1 MICLFNST
9 ASKSDLIQTNGDY
22 ILDMLCTSAIIT
34 EELNGEYSFD
44 GVFRITNT
52 FPKALYDMLTEESIL
67 KVNEEYGI
75 EYFRIAKAI
84 KTNKNITVFARH
96 ITISDILTLWCED
109 VRPENQNGAGAISW
123 IYNNSIGNKLLTVN
137 SDITETNTSYFI
149 NKNVYECLFTADNS
163 FLDRWGGEVYRR
175 GLNLSINKRVGAD
188 RGVTIRSKKNLT
200 GFEATT
206 SVDTLITRIYPKG
219 YDGITINEKY
229 IDSKYINNYARIYS
243 KEVKFDDIKVNGE
256 SIDDGFETLAA
267 AQEELKNRVK
277 QMYEVDKVDLLTA
290 TYRINFVELGKTEE
304 YKNYSIL
311 EKTWLGDTVEVIE
324 DTLGINISV
333 RVLKRKFDVLKNK
346 RTETELS
353 NKDIKEKPPTIQQ
366 IANEIE
372 KIPTTD
378 TFLQMA
384 KDQATSVINAGI
396 NGYVVANKNEI
407 LIMDTPDKN
416 TATKVWRWNVNGLGY
431 SNTGYYGEYG
441 LAMTMEGHIVADFIT
456 TGILNA
462 NLIKAGILQSLNG
475 KTSFNLET
483 GVLDISDGNIII
495 RNILNQ
501 IVMYCNNQGWL
512 TVGNLFVNGTE
523 SPANI
528 EIGGAEGNKG
538 IGIRTNN
545 QIGTVYIDFAGLDK
559 ETSYE
564 EQIRSGIFHR
574 IASYS
579 GKRDTLA
586 IEVADKLDIRKPGG
600 SVNMTVQGKLST
612 SGNIGTSQNISA
624 DGSVSAGS
632 FIRGGYTLIATD
644 TIDTMKYANN
654 AGKSYL
660 EIATPKFGTW
670 GVDIWSSDES
680 LKENIKT
687 SKVNALDQILN
698 INLKSY
704 NYVDGINVENG
715 FIAQELAKISE
726 DLVLRVVQSDGTE
739 ILQPRASG
747 IIPWLTKAMQEQNV
761 YIKQLENE
769 NLKLKEEATY
779 HSESILDND
788 YRLTI
793 LELEYKEEI

>member
-44 GVFRITNT
+44 GVFRISDT

-67 KVNEEYGI
+67 KVSEEYGE
-75 EYFRIAKAI
+75 EYFRIAKVI
-84 KTNKNITVFARH
+84 KSPRNITVFARH

-346 RTETELS
+346 RIETELS

-407 LIMDTPDKN
+407 LIMDTSDKN
-416 TATKVWRWNVNGLGY
+416 TATKVWRFNVNGIGY

-441 LAMTMEGHIVADFIT
+441 TAITMEGQIVADFIT

-462 NLIKAGILQSLNG
+462 GLIKTGILQSFNG
-475 KTSFNLET
+475 KTWINMEDGTFNLADS
-483 GVLDISDGNIII
+483 L
-495 RNILNQ
+495 R
-501 IVMYCNNQGWL
+501 
-512 TVGNLFVNGTE
+512 F
-523 SPANI
+523 
-528 EIGGAEGNKG
+528 
-538 IGIRTNN
+538 
-545 QIGTVYIDFAGLDK
+545 ID
-559 ETSYE
+559 
-564 EQIRSGIFHR
+564 
-574 IASYS
+574 
-579 GKRDTLA
+579 
-586 IEVADKLDIRKPGG
+586 
-600 SVNMTVQGKLST
+600 GKLSLIHSNGEEGVT
-612 SGNIGTSQNISA
+612 LDN
-624 DGSVSAGS
+624 
-632 FIRGGYTLIATD
+632 GGIKLTTYSSTNGMEEVAKLIATSFSKNHDQNGLSICTTGYGDYIQIGYEEDGTIRAAAYFVPVSIPSGAGLPYTKAGTYFCEPVYIKSTGTDHEIKNLSKNFLGIYGDNGVAIGFKSGD
-644 TIDTMKYANN
+644 TLKTRLQIYENSPEGTGDHIESYGNWNFKGWTLHNLHIDNYTLANTYANLSTN
-654 AGKSYL
+654 TMAEVSPL
-660 EIATPKFGTW
+660 ETDYK
-670 GVDIWSSDES
+670 D
-680 LKENIKT
+680 NIRYIYKNIT
-687 SKVNALDQILN
+687 SVNNKIILN
-698 INLKSY
+698 IPNEY
-704 NYVDGINVENG
+704 AGREYTIVGIVKKG
-715 FIAQELAKISE
+715 FGDYAITSE
-726 DLVLRVVQSDGTE
+726 EETRF
-739 ILQPRASG
+739 
-747 IIPWLTKAMQEQNV
+747 IIETDREMTLNIEV
-761 YIKQLENE
+761 
-769 NLKLKEEATY
+769 
-779 HSESILDND
+779 SIV
-788 YRLTI
+788 
-793 LELEYKEEI
+793 

>member
-75 EYFRIAKAI
+75 EYFRIAKVI

-229 IDSKYINNYARIYS
+229 IDSEYINNYARIYS

-267 AQEELKNRVK
+267 AQEELKRRVK
-277 QMYEVDKVDLLTA
+277 QMYDIDKVDLLTA
-290 TYRINFVELGKTEE
+290 TYRINFIELGKTEE

-311 EKTWLGDTVEVIE
+311 EQTWLGDTVEVIE

-353 NKDIKEKPPTIQQ
+353 NKDIKTKPPTIQQ

-407 LIMDTPDKN
+407 LIMDTSDKN
-416 TATKVWRWNVNGLGY
+416 TATKVWRFNVNGIGY

-441 LAMTMEGHIVADFIT
+441 TAITMEGQIVADFIT
-456 TGILNA
+456 TGVLNA
-462 NLIKAGILQSLNG
+462 NLIKTGIIQSLNG
-475 KTSFNLET
+475 ESFINLDTGEARLTGTVKSYSGDQYVSLDSGGVTFQDWHKKEQMLRIGSSFFSSNRDINGITFSMPLYSDFIRFAHIAKEDLINGWSPSDTQYNFFDCWSGDQTVDGIKYRKGMNIYSPVYINNGVKFINDSDYTSDILGNFTWNTITDMLGICGDNGLFLGYRNGSEYNARLVLTEATHPGTGDHIRSWGNWNFSGFTLHNLTIANYNLANTYANLLTNTMAEVSPLET
-483 GVLDISDGNIII
+483 DYKDNIRYIYKNISTVNNKI
-495 RNILNQ
+495 ILNIPNEYVGREYT
-501 IVMYCNNQGWL
+501 IVGIVKKGFGDYAITSEEENRFIIETDREMTL
-512 TVGNLFVNGTE
+512 
-523 SPANI
+523 NI
-528 EIGGAEGNKG
+528 EI
-538 IGIRTNN
+538 
-545 QIGTVYIDFAGLDK
+545 
-559 ETSYE
+559 
-564 EQIRSGIFHR
+564 
-574 IASYS
+574 
-579 GKRDTLA
+579 
-586 IEVADKLDIRKPGG
+586 
-600 SVNMTVQGKLST
+600 
-612 SGNIGTSQNISA
+612 
-624 DGSVSAGS
+624 
-632 FIRGGYTLIATD
+632 
-644 TIDTMKYANN
+644 
-654 AGKSYL
+654 
-660 EIATPKFGTW
+660 
-670 GVDIWSSDES
+670 
-680 LKENIKT
+680 
-687 SKVNALDQILN
+687 
-698 INLKSY
+698 
-704 NYVDGINVENG
+704 
-715 FIAQELAKISE
+715 
-726 DLVLRVVQSDGTE
+726 
-739 ILQPRASG
+739 
-747 IIPWLTKAMQEQNV
+747 
-761 YIKQLENE
+761 
-769 NLKLKEEATY
+769 
-779 HSESILDND
+779 SIV
-788 YRLTI
+788 
-793 LELEYKEEI
+793 

>member
-44 GVFRITNT
+44 GVFRISDT

-67 KVNEEYGI
+67 KVSEEYGE
-75 EYFRIAKAI
+75 EYFRIAKVI
-84 KTNKNITVFARH
+84 KSPRNITVFARH

-219 YDGITINEKY
+219 YDGITIDEKY

-243 KEVKFDDIKVNGE
+243 KEVKFDDIKVNSE

-277 QMYEVDKVDLLTA
+277 QMYEVDRVDLLTA
-290 TYRINFVELGKTEE
+290 SYRINFVELGKTEE

-311 EKTWLGDTVEVIE
+311 EQTWLGDTVEVIE
-324 DTLGINISV
+324 DTLGVNISV

-346 RTETELS
+346 RIETELS
-353 NKDIKEKPPTIQQ
+353 NKDIKEKQPTIQQ

-407 LIMDTPDKN
+407 LIMDTSDKN
-416 TATKVWRWNVNGLGY
+416 TATKVWRFNVNGIGY

-441 LAMTMEGHIVADFIT
+441 TAITMEGQIVADFIT

-462 NLIKAGILQSLNG
+462 NLIKTGIIQSLNG
-475 KTSFNLET
+475 ESFINLDTGEARLTGIVKSYSGDQYVSLDSGGVTFQDWRRKEQMLRMGIAYFDSNRDMNGITFAMPKYSDFLRFAHIAKEDLINGWSSTDTQYNFMDFWSSEQNVGGITYKKGVNVYAPLYVNNGLLFNNKSGFTSDIKPNITWNTMTELLGICGDNGLFLGYKTGEDYNARIVLTEASHPGTGDNIKSWGNWNLSGFTIHNGTFSGNFVNSYANTET
-483 GVLDISDGNIII
+483 NTLAEVTALESNTTDNIRYIYKNI
-495 RNILNQ
+495 TSVNNKIILNVPNEYAGREYT
-501 IVMYCNNQGWL
+501 IVGVAKKSFGDYAITLEEEKRFIIETDREM
-512 TVGNLFVNGTE
+512 NL
-523 SPANI
+523 NI
-528 EIGGAEGNKG
+528 EI
-538 IGIRTNN
+538 
-545 QIGTVYIDFAGLDK
+545 
-559 ETSYE
+559 
-564 EQIRSGIFHR
+564 
-574 IASYS
+574 
-579 GKRDTLA
+579 
-586 IEVADKLDIRKPGG
+586 
-600 SVNMTVQGKLST
+600 
-612 SGNIGTSQNISA
+612 
-624 DGSVSAGS
+624 
-632 FIRGGYTLIATD
+632 
-644 TIDTMKYANN
+644 
-654 AGKSYL
+654 
-660 EIATPKFGTW
+660 
-670 GVDIWSSDES
+670 
-680 LKENIKT
+680 
-687 SKVNALDQILN
+687 
-698 INLKSY
+698 
-704 NYVDGINVENG
+704 
-715 FIAQELAKISE
+715 
-726 DLVLRVVQSDGTE
+726 
-739 ILQPRASG
+739 
-747 IIPWLTKAMQEQNV
+747 
-761 YIKQLENE
+761 
-769 NLKLKEEATY
+769 
-779 HSESILDND
+779 SIV
-788 YRLTI
+788 
-793 LELEYKEEI
+793 

>member
-44 GVFRITNT
+44 GVFRISDT

-67 KVNEEYGI
+67 KVSEEYGE
-75 EYFRIAKAI
+75 EYFRIAKVI
-84 KTNKNITVFARH
+84 KSPRNITVFARH

-256 SIDDGFETLAA
+256 SIDDGFETLVE
-267 AQEELKNRVK
+267 AQEELKRRVK
-277 QMYEVDKVDLLTA
+277 QMYEVDRVDLLTA
-290 TYRINFVELGKTEE
+290 SYRINFVELGKTEE

-353 NKDIKEKPPTIQQ
+353 NKDIKTKPPTIQQ

-407 LIMDTPDKN
+407 LIMDTSDKN
-416 TATKVWRWNVNGLGY
+416 TATKVWRFNVNGIGY

-441 LAMTMEGHIVADFIT
+441 TAITMEGQIVADFIT
-456 TGILNA
+456 TGVLNA
-462 NLIKAGILQSLNG
+462 NLIKTGIIKSLNG
-475 KTSFNLET
+475 ESFINLDT
-483 GVLDISDGNIII
+483 GEA
-495 RNILNQ
+495 R
-501 IVMYCNNQGWL
+501 L
-512 TVGNLFVNGTE
+512 T
-523 SPANI
+523 
-528 EIGGAEGNKG
+528 
-538 IGIRTNN
+538 
-545 QIGTVYIDFAGLDK
+545 GTVK
-559 ETSYE
+559 
-564 EQIRSGIFHR
+564 
-574 IASYS
+574 SYS
-579 GKRDTLA
+579 GNQYVSLGSGGVTFQDWRRKEQMLRMGIAFFDSNRDMNGVTFAMPKYSDFLRFAHIDKEDLTNGWSSTDTQYNFMDFWSSEQNVGGITYKKGVNVYAPLYVNNGLLFNNKSGFTSDIKPNITWNTMTELLGICGDNGLFLGYKTGEDYNARIVLTEASHPGTGDQIKSWGNWNFSGFTLHNLTIA
-586 IEVADKLDIRKPGG
+586 NYNLANTYANLLTNTMAEVSPLETDYKDNIRYIYK
-600 SVNMTVQGKLST
+600 
-612 SGNIGTSQNISA
+612 NIST
-624 DGSVSAGS
+624 V
-632 FIRGGYTLIATD
+632 
-644 TIDTMKYANN
+644 NN
-654 AGKSYL
+654 K
-660 EIATPKFGTW
+660 I
-670 GVDIWSSDES
+670 
-680 LKENIKT
+680 
-687 SKVNALDQILN
+687 ILN
-698 INLKSY
+698 IPNE
-704 NYVDGINVENG
+704 YVGREYTIVGIVKKG
-715 FIAQELAKISE
+715 FGDYAITSE
-726 DLVLRVVQSDGTE
+726 EETRF
-739 ILQPRASG
+739 
-747 IIPWLTKAMQEQNV
+747 IIETDREMTLNIEV
-761 YIKQLENE
+761 
-769 NLKLKEEATY
+769 
-779 HSESILDND
+779 SIV
-788 YRLTI
+788 
-793 LELEYKEEI
+793 

>member
-1 MICLFNST
+1 MICLFNSS
-9 ASKSDLIQTNGDY
+9 ASKSDLVETNGDY
-22 ILDMLCTSAIIT
+22 ILDMICTSAIIT

-44 GVFRITNT
+44 GVFRISNT

-67 KVNEEYGI
+67 KVEEEYGK
-75 EYFRIAKAI
+75 EYFRIAKVV
-84 KTNKNITVFARH
+84 KSPKNITVFARH

-109 VRPENQNGAGAISW
+109 VRPTGLNGAGAITW
-123 IYNNSIGNKLLTVN
+123 IYDNSIGNKLLTVN
-137 SDITETNTSYFI
+137 SDITDTNTSYFQ

-175 GLNLSINKRVGAD
+175 GLKLSINQKVGTD
-188 RGVTIRSKKNLT
+188 KGVTIRSKKNLT
-200 GFEATT
+200 GFEAST
-206 SVDTLITRIYPKG
+206 SVDNLITRIYPKG
-219 YDGITINEKY
+219 YDGITIEEKY
-229 IDSKYINNYARIYS
+229 IDSEYINNYARIYS
-243 KEVKFDDIKVNGE
+243 KEVKFDDVKLKDENNE
-256 SIDDGFETLAA
+256 EGFETLAE
-267 AQEELKNRVK
+267 AQEELKRRVK
-277 QMYEVDKVDLLTA
+277 QMYEVDRVDLLTA
-290 TYRINFVELGKTEE
+290 SYRINFVELGKTEE
-304 YKNYSIL
+304 YKNFSIL

-324 DTLGINISV
+324 DTLGVNISV

-353 NKDIKEKPPTIQQ
+353 NKNIKEKPPTIQQ
-366 IANEIE
+366 VINEIQ
-372 KIPTTD
+372 KLPTVD
-378 TFLQMA
+378 NFLQIA
-384 KDQATSVINAGI
+384 KDQATNIINAGI

-407 LIMDTPDKN
+407 LIMDTSDKN
-416 TATKVWRWNVNGLGY
+416 TATKVWRFNVNGIGY

-441 LAMTMEGHIVADFIT
+441 TAITMEGQIVADFIT

-462 NLIKAGILQSLNG
+462 NLIKAGILQSLNE

-523 SPANI
+523 APANI

-624 DGSVSAGS
+624 DGIVSAGS

-644 TIDTMKYANN
+644 TIDTIKYANN

-670 GVDIWSSDES
+670 GVDIWASDES

-788 YRLTI
+788 YRLTS
-793 LELEYKEEI
+793 LELGI

>member
-1 MICLFNST
+1 MISLFNST
-9 ASKSDLIQTNGDY
+9 ASKSDLIETNGDY

-34 EELNGEYSFD
+34 EELNSEYSFD

-75 EYFRIAKAI
+75 EYFRIAKVI

-123 IYNNSIGNKLLTVN
+123 IYDNSIGNKLLTVN

-353 NKDIKEKPPTIQQ
+353 DKDIKTKPPTIQQ
-366 IANEIE
+366 IVTELE
-372 KIPTTD
+372 KIPTVD
-378 TFLQMA
+378 NFLQIA

-416 TATKVWRWNVNGLGY
+416 TATKVWRMNVNGIGY

-441 LAMTMEGHIVADFIT
+441 TAITMEGQIVADFISV
-456 TGILNA
+456 GILNA
-462 NLIKAGILQSLNG
+462 NLIKAGVLSSFNNKTWINMEDGTFNLADSLRFIDGKLSLIHSNG
-475 KTSFNLET
+475 EEGVTLDNGGIKLTTYSSTNGMEEIAKLISTSFSKNHDQNGLSICTTGYGDYIQIGYEEDGTIRAAAYFVPVSIPSDAGLPYTKAGTYFCEPVYIKSTGTDHEIKNLSENFLGIYGDNGVAIGFKSGDTLKTRLQIYENSPEGTGDHIESYGNWNFKGWTLHNLHIDNYTLANTYANLSTNTMAEVSPLET
-483 GVLDISDGNIII
+483 DYKDNIRYIYKNISTVNNKI
-495 RNILNQ
+495 ILNIPNEYVGREYT
-501 IVMYCNNQGWL
+501 IVGIVKKGFGDYAITSEEENRFIIETDREMTL
-512 TVGNLFVNGTE
+512 
-523 SPANI
+523 NI
-528 EIGGAEGNKG
+528 EI
-538 IGIRTNN
+538 
-545 QIGTVYIDFAGLDK
+545 
-559 ETSYE
+559 
-564 EQIRSGIFHR
+564 
-574 IASYS
+574 
-579 GKRDTLA
+579 
-586 IEVADKLDIRKPGG
+586 
-600 SVNMTVQGKLST
+600 
-612 SGNIGTSQNISA
+612 
-624 DGSVSAGS
+624 
-632 FIRGGYTLIATD
+632 
-644 TIDTMKYANN
+644 
-654 AGKSYL
+654 
-660 EIATPKFGTW
+660 
-670 GVDIWSSDES
+670 
-680 LKENIKT
+680 
-687 SKVNALDQILN
+687 
-698 INLKSY
+698 
-704 NYVDGINVENG
+704 
-715 FIAQELAKISE
+715 
-726 DLVLRVVQSDGTE
+726 
-739 ILQPRASG
+739 
-747 IIPWLTKAMQEQNV
+747 
-761 YIKQLENE
+761 
-769 NLKLKEEATY
+769 
-779 HSESILDND
+779 SIV
-788 YRLTI
+788 
-793 LELEYKEEI
+793 

>member
-44 GVFRITNT
+44 GVFRISDT

-67 KVNEEYGI
+67 KVSEEYGE
-75 EYFRIAKAI
+75 EYFRIAKVI
-84 KTNKNITVFARH
+84 KSPRNITVFARH

-219 YDGITINEKY
+219 YDGITIDEKY

-243 KEVKFDDIKVNGE
+243 KEVKFDDIKVNSE

-277 QMYEVDKVDLLTA
+277 QMYEVDRVDLLTA
-290 TYRINFVELGKTEE
+290 SYRINFVELGKTEE

-311 EKTWLGDTVEVIE
+311 EQTWLGDTVEVIE
-324 DTLGINISV
+324 DTLGVNISV

-346 RTETELS
+346 RIETELS
-353 NKDIKEKPPTIQQ
+353 NKDIKEKQPTIQQ

-407 LIMDTPDKN
+407 LIMDTSDKN
-416 TATKVWRWNVNGLGY
+416 TATKVWRFNVNGIGY

-441 LAMTMEGHIVADFIT
+441 TAITMEGQIVADFIT

-462 NLIKAGILQSLNG
+462 NLIKTGIIQSLNG
-475 KTSFNLET
+475 ESFINLDT
-483 GVLDISDGNIII
+483 GEARLTG
-495 RNILNQ
+495 
-501 IVMYCNNQGWL
+501 IV
-512 TVGNLFVNGTE
+512 
-523 SPANI
+523 
-528 EIGGAEGNKG
+528 K
-538 IGIRTNN
+538 
-545 QIGTVYIDFAGLDK
+545 
-559 ETSYE
+559 
-564 EQIRSGIFHR
+564 
-574 IASYS
+574 SYS
-579 GKRDTLA
+579 GDQYVSLDSGGVTFQDWRRKEQMLRMGIAYFDSNRDMNGITFAMPKYSDFLRFA
-586 IEVADKLDIRKPGG
+586 HIAKED
-600 SVNMTVQGKLST
+600 
-612 SGNIGTSQNISA
+612 
-624 DGSVSAGS
+624 
-632 FIRGGYTLIATD
+632 LINGWSSTD
-644 TIDTMKYANN
+644 TQYNFMD
-654 AGKSYL
+654 
-660 EIATPKFGTW
+660 F
-670 GVDIWSSDES
+670 WSS
-680 LKENIKT
+680 
-687 SKVNALDQILN
+687 
-698 INLKSY
+698 
-704 NYVDGINVENG
+704 
-715 FIAQELAKISE
+715 
-726 DLVLRVVQSDGTE
+726 
-739 ILQPRASG
+739 
-747 IIPWLTKAMQEQNV
+747 EQNV
-761 YIKQLENE
+761 GGITYKKGVNVYAPLYVNNGLLFNNKSGFTSDIKPNITWNTMTELLGICGDNGLFLGYKTGEDYNARIVLTEASHPGTGDNIKSWGNWNLSGFTIHNGTFSGNFVNSYANTETNTLAEVTALESNTTDNIRYIYKNITSVNNKIILNVPNEYAGREYTIVGVAKKSFGDYAITLE
-769 NLKLKEEATY
+769 EEKRFIIETDR
-779 HSESILDND
+779 EMTLNIEVSI
-788 YRLTI
+788 I
-793 LELEYKEEI
+793 

>member
-9 ASKSDLIQTNGDY
+9 ASKSDLVETNGDY
-22 ILDMLCTSAIIT
+22 ILDMICTSAIIT

-44 GVFRITNT
+44 GVFRISDT

-67 KVNEEYGI
+67 KVSEEYGE
-75 EYFRIAKAI
+75 EYFRIAKVI
-84 KTNKNITVFARH
+84 KSPRNITVFARH

-109 VRPENQNGAGAISW
+109 VRPENQNGAGAITW

-353 NKDIKEKPPTIQQ
+353 NKDIKTKPPTIQQ

-407 LIMDTPDKN
+407 LIMDTSDKN
-416 TATKVWRWNVNGLGY
+416 TATKVWRFNVNGIGY

-441 LAMTMEGHIVADFIT
+441 TAITMEGQIVADFIT
-456 TGILNA
+456 TGVLNA
-462 NLIKAGILQSLNG
+462 NLIKTGIIKSLNG
-475 KTSFNLET
+475 ESFINLDT
-483 GVLDISDGNIII
+483 GEA
-495 RNILNQ
+495 R
-501 IVMYCNNQGWL
+501 L
-512 TVGNLFVNGTE
+512 TGT
-523 SPANI
+523 I
-528 EIGGAEGNKG
+528 K
-538 IGIRTNN
+538 
-545 QIGTVYIDFAGLDK
+545 
-559 ETSYE
+559 
-564 EQIRSGIFHR
+564 
-574 IASYS
+574 SYS
-579 GKRDTLA
+579 GNQYVSLGSGGVTFQDWRRKEQMLRMGIAFFDSNRDMNGVTFAMPKYSDFLRFA
-586 IEVADKLDIRKPGG
+586 HIDKEDLTNGW
-600 SVNMTVQGKLST
+600 SS
-612 SGNIGTSQNISA
+612 
-624 DGSVSAGS
+624 
-632 FIRGGYTLIATD
+632 TD
-644 TIDTMKYANN
+644 TQYNFMD
-654 AGKSYL
+654 
-660 EIATPKFGTW
+660 F
-670 GVDIWSSDES
+670 WSS
-680 LKENIKT
+680 
-687 SKVNALDQILN
+687 
-698 INLKSY
+698 
-704 NYVDGINVENG
+704 
-715 FIAQELAKISE
+715 
-726 DLVLRVVQSDGTE
+726 
-739 ILQPRASG
+739 
-747 IIPWLTKAMQEQNV
+747 EQNV
-761 YIKQLENE
+761 GGITYKKGVNVYAPLYVNNGLLFNNKSGFTSDIKPNITWNTMTELLGICGDNGLFLGYKKGEDYNARIVLTEASHPGTGDNIKSWGNWNLSGFTIHNGTFSGNFVNSYANTETNTLAEVTALESNTTDNIRYIYKNITSVNNKIILNVPNEYAGREYTIVGVAKKGFGDYAITLE
-769 NLKLKEEATY
+769 EEKRFIIETDR
-779 HSESILDND
+779 EMTLNIEVSIV
-788 YRLTI
+788 
-793 LELEYKEEI
+793 

>member
-75 EYFRIAKAI
+75 EYFRIAKVI

-200 GFEATT
+200 GFEAST
-206 SVDTLITRIYPKG
+206 SVDSLITRIYPKG

-229 IDSKYINNYARIYS
+229 IDSQYINNYARIYS
-243 KEVKFDDIKVNGE
+243 KEEKFDDVKVNGE
-256 SIDDGFETLAA
+256 SVDDGFETLVE
-267 AQEELKNRVK
+267 AQEELKRRVQ

-290 TYRINFVELGKTEE
+290 SYRINFVELGKTEE
-304 YKNYSIL
+304 YKNFSIL

-324 DTLGINISV
+324 DTLGVNISV
-333 RVLKRKFDVLKNK
+333 RVLKRKYDVLKNK
-346 RTETELS
+346 RTETEFS

-407 LIMDTPDKN
+407 LIMDTQDIN
-416 TATKVWRWNVNGLGY
+416 TATKVWRWNNGGLGF
-431 SNTGYYGEYG
+431 SSTGYYGEYG
-441 LAMTMEGHIVADFIT
+441 TAITNDGAIVADFIT
-456 TGILNA
+456 TGVLNA
-462 NLIKAGILQSLNG
+462 NLIKTGIIQSLNG
-475 KTSFNLET
+475 E
-483 GVLDISDGNIII
+483 
-495 RNILNQ
+495 
-501 IVMYCNNQGWL
+501 
-512 TVGNLFVNGTE
+512 
-523 SPANI
+523 
-528 EIGGAEGNKG
+528 
-538 IGIRTNN
+538 
-545 QIGTVYIDFAGLDK
+545 
-559 ETSYE
+559 
-564 EQIRSGIFHR
+564 
-574 IASYS
+574 
-579 GKRDTLA
+579 
-586 IEVADKLDIRKPGG
+586 
-600 SVNMTVQGKLST
+600 
-612 SGNIGTSQNISA
+612 
-624 DGSVSAGS
+624 S
-632 FIRGGYTLIATD
+632 FINLD
-644 TIDTMKYANN
+644 TGEAQLT
-654 AGKSYL
+654 
-660 EIATPKFGTW
+660 GT
-670 GVDIWSSDES
+670 
-680 LKENIKT
+680 
-687 SKVNALDQILN
+687 
-698 INLKSY
+698 LKSY
-704 NYVDGINVENG
+704 NGEQYVSLDSGGITFQDYHRNEQMLRVGLSYFNSNRDMNGVNFALAQCGDFIRFSHIAKDDLTNGWSPSDTQYNFMDFWSSDQTVGGISYKKGINVYSPMFVNNG
-715 FIAQELAKISE
+715 IQLFS
-726 DLVLRVVQSDGTE
+726 GTNYPSE
-739 ILQPRASG
+739 ILGDVSWDNGLGTIWNMLGLYGDNGAVLGYKNGSSLNARIVVTEGSHPGTNDQIKSWGNWNLSG
-747 IIPWLTKAMQEQNV
+747 YTIHNGTFSGTFVNTYANTETNTMAEVGALETDCNDNIRYIYKNIKSVNNKIILNV
-761 YIKQLENE
+761 PNEYAGREYTIVGVAKKSFGDYAITLE
-769 NLKLKEEATY
+769 EEKRFIIETDR
-779 HSESILDND
+779 EMTLNIEISIV
-788 YRLTI
+788 
-793 LELEYKEEI
+793 

>member
-9 ASKSDLIQTNGDY
+9 ASKSDLIQTNGNY

-44 GVFRITNT
+44 GVFRISDT

-67 KVNEEYGI
+67 KVSEEYGE
-75 EYFRIAKAI
+75 EYFRIAKVI
-84 KTNKNITVFARH
+84 KSPRNITVFARH

-353 NKDIKEKPPTIQQ
+353 NKDIKTKPPTIQQ

-407 LIMDTPDKN
+407 LIMDTSDKN
-416 TATKVWRWNVNGLGY
+416 TATKVWRFNVNGIGY

-441 LAMTMEGHIVADFIT
+441 TAITMEGQIVADFIT
-456 TGILNA
+456 TGVLNA
-462 NLIKAGILQSLNG
+462 NLIKTGIIKSLNG
-475 KTSFNLET
+475 ESFINLDT
-483 GVLDISDGNIII
+483 GEA
-495 RNILNQ
+495 R
-501 IVMYCNNQGWL
+501 L
-512 TVGNLFVNGTE
+512 T
-523 SPANI
+523 
-528 EIGGAEGNKG
+528 
-538 IGIRTNN
+538 
-545 QIGTVYIDFAGLDK
+545 GTVK
-559 ETSYE
+559 
-564 EQIRSGIFHR
+564 
-574 IASYS
+574 SYS
-579 GKRDTLA
+579 GNQYVSLGSGGVTFQDWRRKEQMLRMGIAFFDSNRDMNGVTFAMPKYSDFLRFA
-586 IEVADKLDIRKPGG
+586 HIDKEDLTNGW
-600 SVNMTVQGKLST
+600 SS
-612 SGNIGTSQNISA
+612 
-624 DGSVSAGS
+624 
-632 FIRGGYTLIATD
+632 TD
-644 TIDTMKYANN
+644 TQYNFMD
-654 AGKSYL
+654 
-660 EIATPKFGTW
+660 F
-670 GVDIWSSDES
+670 WSS
-680 LKENIKT
+680 
-687 SKVNALDQILN
+687 
-698 INLKSY
+698 
-704 NYVDGINVENG
+704 
-715 FIAQELAKISE
+715 
-726 DLVLRVVQSDGTE
+726 
-739 ILQPRASG
+739 
-747 IIPWLTKAMQEQNV
+747 EQNV
-761 YIKQLENE
+761 GGITYKKGVNVYAPLYVNNGLLFNNKSGFTSDIKPNITWNTMTELLGICGDNGLFLGYKKGEDYNARIVLTEASHPGTGDNIKSWGNWNLSGFTIHNGTFSGNFVNSYANTETNTLAEVTALESNTTDNIRYIYKNITSVNNKIILNVPNEYAGREYTIVGVAKKSFGDYAITLE
-769 NLKLKEEATY
+769 EEKRFIIETDR
-779 HSESILDND
+779 EMTLNIEVSIV
-788 YRLTI
+788 
-793 LELEYKEEI
+793 